1 MLTALKALTSYE
13 ANDIVTEDPSEDC
26 RNDTTRRQK
35 EERDTCLARSFLSEV
50 ALCWNSRRVSN
61 DGNPT
66 CRALREELKDTLDD
80 EMKLAGLEALV
91 PEELEKYLILN
102 SNRLR
107 TFEDARLEIVTYG
120 EAKFGLRI
128 RHPKPSGKGTR
139 GHYDSMDVDAINS
152 LASGTGTEKGH
163 QDHEMVVSSAVELMF
178 RDCNVHVTPRNGNG
192 KKGKQSKSW
201 SRSARRGNGKEGKG
215 DVKLQRYIHRFQE
228 CQRFVHGWDVD
239 DWLFLS

>member
-1 MLTALKALTSYE
+1 MLTALVALTSYE

-26 RNDTTRRQK
+26 RNDTTRRQ
-35 EERDTCLARSFLSEV
+35 EERDTCLARSFLSEG
-50 ALCWNSRRVSN
+50 ALCWNSRLVSN

-120 EAKFGLRI
+120 EAKFDLRI

-163 QDHEMVVSSAVELMF
+163 EDHEMVVSSAVEA
-178 RDCNVHVTPRNGNG
+178 HVQRL
-192 KKGKQSKSW
+192 QC
-201 SRSARRGNGKEGKG
+201 SRHSTQW
-215 DVKLQRYIHRFQE
+215 LQE
-228 CQRFVHGWDVD
+228 CRQRQRQRR
-239 DWLFLS
+239 